1 LIGRIDLFPGGQVIP
16 LVYRADLVPEFV
28 DLTLDSLAELWHGLD
43 ALDDLPL
50 VKYGRTIGFVGFIV
64 IRR

>member
-1 LIGRIDLFPGGQVIP
+1 LIGRIDLFPGGQVVP

-28 DLTLDSLAELWHGLD
+28 DLTLDSLAKLWHGLD

-50 VKYGRTIGFVGFIV
+50 VKYGWTIGFVGFVV
-64 IRR
+64 I